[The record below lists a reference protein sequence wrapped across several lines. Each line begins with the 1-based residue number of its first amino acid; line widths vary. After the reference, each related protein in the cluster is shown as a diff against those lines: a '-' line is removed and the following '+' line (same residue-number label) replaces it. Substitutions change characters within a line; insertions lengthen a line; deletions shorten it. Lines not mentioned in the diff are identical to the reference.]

1 MPNPN
6 RSDLHVDSLLTNV
19 SVAVLQQ
26 ETTFVANRIFAPV
39 PVSKQSDL
47 YAVYNAGDFH
57 RDDMQVRAPG
67 TESAGGGYRVD
78 PNNRFFCQVYAL
90 HKDIADQEREAADPV
105 FQLNR
110 DATVYLT
117 LKAQI
122 KKERVFAQNYLTPG
136 VWGTDLTGVPNPPI
150 GLNQFLQWNDSN
162 STPIE
167 DIRKAI
173 TLIAET
179 GLEPNILILGR
190 TVYDKLIDHPEIVDR
205 VKYGTQSGERI
216 STIGIPELAKLFRID
231 QVLVMSAVVN
241 TAAEGQPTL
250 NNFINSN
257 NALLAYKTPT
267 PGRLVPSAG
276 YDFQWRGLYRGNNGQ
291 RIKNFRLEWLD
302 SDRIEIEQ
310 AFDLKVVAPSLGV
323 FFSNAVASL

>member
-19 SVAVLQQ
+19 SVAVLQK
-26 ETTFVANRIFAPV
+26 ETTFVANRVFAPV
-39 PVSKQSDL
+39 PVTKQSDL

-67 TESAGGGYRVD
+67 TESAGGGYRID
-78 PNNRFFCQVYAL
+78 LNNRFFCQVYAL
-90 HKDIADQEREAADPV
+90 HKDIADQERDNADPV

-110 DATVYLT
+110 DATIYLA

-122 KKERVFAQNYLTPG
+122 KKERVFAGRYITTG
-136 VWGTDLTGVPNPPI
+136 VWGTDLIGVPSPPI
-150 GLNQFLQWNDSN
+150 GPNQFLQWNDAN

-167 DIRKAI
+167 DIRGAI
-173 TLIAET
+173 TTIAET
-179 GLEPNILILGR
+179 GLEPNMLILGR

-205 VKYGTQSGERI
+205 VKYGTQSGEKI
-216 STIGIPELAKLFRID
+216 STVNIQELAKLFRIQ

-241 TAAEGQPTL
+241 TAAEGQPTV
-250 NNFINSN
+250 NSFINSN
-257 NALLAYKTPT
+257 NALLAYTTPT

-276 YDFQWRGLYRGNNGQ
+276 YDFQWRGLYRGINGQ

-323 FFSNAVASL
+323 FFSNAVASS